1 MARRVNDPENTQQ
14 LSQREI
20 DEALQKYDED
30 DNDYDGL
37 SRKAVGAIVAVIVI
51 LVIILATVF
60 MMMLNSIVTDGRTT
74 DASSDV
80 NEVETDNK
88 ATDVST
94 SVTPYQLQ
102 MINTQIVNTLNDEYG
117 FDGYTKPSTE
127 DYKLSGSATDL
138 KVNFDVTVGNMNESN
153 FEVPAEFNF
162 AWDETTQGYKINTY
176 TLDEDTAV
184 KSDFK
189 AHKSNTGNS
198 SQNTTKSDSDKEN
211 KKNTESVD
219 TAGEE
224 ISSFDVDVRNGV
236 TVDLS
241 CASGTVTV
249 YAIASDGT
257 TTEVASASGN
267 SINKTVD
274 LESGSYKLAL
284 YSQNASGY
292 SWSYQLN

>member
-60 MMMLNSIVTDGRTT
+60 MMMLNSFMKDDRATDT
-74 DASSDV
+74 SSDV
-80 NEVETDNK
+80 NEVETNNK
-88 ATDVST
+88 DTDVST

-127 DYKLSGSATDL
+127 EYKLSGSATDL
-138 KVNFDVTVGNMNESN
+138 KVNFDVTVGNMNETKYV
-153 FEVPAEFNF
+153 VPAKFNF
-162 AWDETTQGYKINTY
+162 TWDETTQGYKISTY

-189 AHKSNTGNS
+189 DHKSNAS
-198 SQNTTKSDSDKEN
+198 SSDKNTN
-211 KKNTESVD
+211 KTEKDDKKSAESVD

-257 TTEVASASGN
+257 TTEVASASG
-267 SINKTVD
+267 SSVNKTVD